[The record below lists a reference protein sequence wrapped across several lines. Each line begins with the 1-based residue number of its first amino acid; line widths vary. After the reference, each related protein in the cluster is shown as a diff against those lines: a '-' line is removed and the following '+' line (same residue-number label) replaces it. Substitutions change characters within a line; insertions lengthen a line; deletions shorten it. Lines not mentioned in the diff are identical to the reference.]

1 MPWPKLNTCRSR
13 RDEGCARSKARWTTC
28 SVSQAPTPG
37 LAERVKE
44 LLPNALDVTVDHPR
58 DAGQAQTERGKAA
71 GSSPPQLF
79 AAYYE
84 YRHRTPPPPELQQRF
99 DAVHEEAAK

>member
-1 MPWPKLNTCRSR
+1 YATEWTDDYLRVR
-13 RDEGCARSKARWTTC
+13 VKADG
-28 SVSQAPTPG
+28 PTPG

-58 DAGQAQTERGKAA
+58 DPAQAKTTGGEGRVKLA
-71 GSSPPQLF
+71 PNRLF

-84 YRHRTPPPPELQQRF
+84 HRHNAPPSKELQQLF
-99 DAVHEEAAK
+99 DQVHEEATR